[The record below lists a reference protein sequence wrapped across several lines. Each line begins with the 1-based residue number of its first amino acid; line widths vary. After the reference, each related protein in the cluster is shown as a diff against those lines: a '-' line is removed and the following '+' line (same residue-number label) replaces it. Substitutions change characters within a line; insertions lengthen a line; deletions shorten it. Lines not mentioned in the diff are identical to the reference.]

1 MSRSLQAPKIVHLI
15 YFPWDRDQRLL
26 PDPSDFDRAPCDR
39 TRHYAPDFEVRLW
52 TYDRARAFCGDFYPE
67 IWSVLQSVPRPMMIV
82 DVLRWLVVH
91 HHGGIYWQYG
101 STPRVPMA
109 EFLPSPG
116 KAVKL
121 FTEVVI
127 TPDFARQMASEPIRG
142 GEPEERV
149 RVRNQVFSA
158 VARSDFVAAVLDLQ
172 LMRLKSHPVR
182 RDYDV
187 LFVTGPALC
196 STVYDRCGRTDPR
209 VELVPPGQSERMF
222 EVHSTGSWRTDAA

>member
-1 MSRSLQAPKIVHLI
+1 MLAPKIIHLI
-15 YFPWDRDQRLL
+15 FFPWDRDQRLL
-26 PDPSDFDRAPCDR
+26 PDPSAFDRAPYERVRQC
-39 TRHYAPDFEVRLW
+39 APDFEVRLW
-52 TYDRARAFCGDFYPE
+52 TYDRARGFASEHYPE
-67 IWSVLQSVPRPMMIV
+67 IWAALQSVPRPMMIV

-101 STPRVPMA
+101 STSRVPMT

-127 TPDFARQMASEPIRG
+127 TPEFARQMAFEPIRR

-149 RVRNQVFSA
+149 RIRNQVFSA
-158 VARSDFVAAVLDLQ
+158 APRSDFVASVLDLQ
-172 LMRLKSHPVR
+172 LMRLKSHPVC

-196 STVYDRCGRTDPR
+196 STVYDRCGPTDPR
-209 VELVPPGQSERMF
+209 VELVPLDQSERMF
-222 EVHSTGSWRTDAA
+222 KVHSTGSWRTDPA